1 MVLELVTIPCLTDNY
16 SYLIHDPVSAATA
29 VVDVPD
35 TAPILAALA
44 QHGWRLSDIL
54 ITHHHSDHIA
64 GVEALRAA
72 TGARVSGAAADAHR
86 LPPLDHA
93 LSDGQTVTI
102 GRETGRVIAVPGHT
116 LGHIAWHFPASG
128 LAFTG
133 DCLMAMGCGR
143 LFEGSAAQMWQSLST
158 LAALPPET
166 LIASGHEYT
175 EANIRFALT
184 LEAPTPALISRAE
197 ETRRL
202 RASGRP
208 TVPSRLADE
217 LATNPFLRAADPA
230 LKAALGM
237 AGAGDAQTF
246 AEIRARKDQF

>member
-1 MVLELVTIPCLTDNY
+1 MVLELVTIPCLKDNY
-16 SYLIHDPVSAATA
+16 SYLIHDPASAATA

-35 TAPILAALA
+35 AAPILAALA

-72 TGARVSGAAADAHR
+72 TGARLSGATADAHR

-93 LSDGQTVTI
+93 VSDGQTIKV
-102 GRETGRVIAVPGHT
+102 GAETGRVIAVPGHT
-116 LGHIAWHFPASG
+116 LGHIAWHFPASA

-143 LFEGSAAQMWQSLST
+143 LFEGSAAQMWHSLST
-158 LAALPPET
+158 LAGLPPET
-166 LIASGHEYT
+166 LIGSGHEYT

-202 RASGRP
+202 RAAGRP
-208 TVPSRLADE
+208 TVPSHLADE

-246 AEIRARKDQF
+246 AEIRARKDKF